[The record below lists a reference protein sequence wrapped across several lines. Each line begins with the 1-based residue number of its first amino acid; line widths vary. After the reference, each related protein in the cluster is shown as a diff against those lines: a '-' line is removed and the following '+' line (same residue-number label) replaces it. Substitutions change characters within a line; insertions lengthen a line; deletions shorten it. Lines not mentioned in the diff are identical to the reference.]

1 MKISIT
7 YFLLIFLCC
16 VFASCDPSRMFEENK
31 KVVKG
36 EWDQNTPIVFQV
48 SVEDTI
54 EFYNVYINVRNSGS
68 YRFSNLYLFVNT
80 IFPGGQLERDTL
92 ELTLAS
98 PDGRWLGEGLGDIFD
113 NRILFKE
120 NVQFSQPG
128 EYSFELIQAMRIN
141 PLPGIM
147 DAGIRIEKVQ

>member
-1 MKISIT
+1 MKLNAVC
-7 YFLLIFLCC
+7 FLLVFSCC
-16 VFASCDPSRMFEENK
+16 ALTSCDPSRFFEENK

-36 EWDQNTPIVFQV
+36 EWDQNTPLVFQV
-48 SVEDTI
+48 SVEDTSGL
-54 EFYNVYINVRNSGS
+54 FNVYINVRNAGN

-80 IFPGGQLERDTL
+80 VFPGGQLERDTL
-92 ELTLAS
+92 ECTLAS
-98 PDGRWLGEGLGDIFD
+98 PDGRWLGDGLGDIFD

-120 NVQFSQPG
+120 NVRFSQPG

-147 DAGIRIEKVQ
+147 DAGIRIEKAE